1 MPNPSHWGLDLAFG
15 FKLAPPTCVSP
26 DYVPI
31 TQNPVYPIWS
41 PLHKNMIPEGYSKRG
56 IFEDVLKGMTSSPEY
71 LREEGDEIE
80 QVY

>member
-1 MPNPSHWGLDLAFG
+1 
-15 FKLAPPTCVSP
+15 
-26 DYVPI
+26 
-31 TQNPVYPIWS
+31 
-41 PLHKNMIPEGYSKRG
+41 MIPEGHSKRG